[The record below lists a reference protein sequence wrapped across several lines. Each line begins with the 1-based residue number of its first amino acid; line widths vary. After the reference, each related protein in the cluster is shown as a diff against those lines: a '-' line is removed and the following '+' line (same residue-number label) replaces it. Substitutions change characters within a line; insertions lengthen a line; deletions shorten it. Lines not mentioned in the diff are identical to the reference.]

1 MGESSTS
8 SAMCK
13 VCGHRHRQGDPH
25 IWDSGPAVIGRSSS
39 TVEPVICNHQV
50 EGSIPSSG
58 PKRDSG
64 PMTTITHPVSTNIP
78 ATAVTATDGDMTW
91 VEAMPWRRPLTA
103 SDKDVGFDIDGIPV
117 EPFVNIPVNNSVNN
131 VSSVNNAN
139 VNKSKDRKTYMKEYM
154 KKRRA
159 PA

>member
-1 MGESSTS
+1 M
-8 SAMCK
+8 
-13 VCGHRHRQGDPH
+13 
-25 IWDSGPAVIGRSSS
+25 I
-39 TVEPVICNHQV
+39 
-50 EGSIPSSG
+50 
-58 PKRDSG
+58 
-64 PMTTITHPVSTNIP
+64 TITHPVSTNIP
-78 ATAVTATDGDMTW
+78 ATAVTATDGDMIW
-91 VEAMPWRRPLTA
+91 IEAMPWRRPLTA

-117 EPFVNIPVNNSVNN
+117 EPFVNIPVNIPVNNSVNN

>member
-13 VCGHRHRQGDPH
+13 VCWHRHRQGDPH

-58 PKRDSG
+58 PKKPWVNSRS
-64 PMTTITHPVSTNIP
+64 SS
-78 ATAVTATDGDMTW
+78 AV
-91 VEAMPWRRPLTA
+91 ERPLK
-103 SDKDVGFDIDGIPV
+103 SRPKGI
-117 EPFVNIPVNNSVNN
+117 
-131 VSSVNNAN
+131 
-139 VNKSKDRKTYMKEYM
+139 
-154 KKRRA
+154 KK
-159 PA
+159 